1 MINSGVMDLRSG
13 RLALVAAL
21 VALTGGEVQI
31 AAQRAATSGPPI
43 PYEDIGACPFEGCVY
58 RDWTANSPVTVLTD
72 RRDGSP
78 VAFTLAKGDH
88 VMAITGIV
96 ITTKPGRVR
105 FKNAAEFS
113 SSAGT
118 LRVTPEDTLY
128 LLTYHGEGET
138 TAWFKGRLYDWVD
151 GSEFFNGLCGRRL
164 VCNGTIVEKPES
176 VWWIRLRNMKGLTGW
191 TKEPE
196 KFDNNDRFG

>member
-1 MINSGVMDLRSG
+1 MINSGAMDLRSG

-72 RRDGSP
+72 RRAGSP

-96 ITTKPGRVR
+96 VTMKPGRVQ
-105 FKNAAEFS
+105 FKKDADMS
-113 SSAGT
+113 SSAGM
-118 LRVTPEDTLY
+118 LHVTPRDTLY
-128 LLTYHGEGET
+128 LLTYHGEGESA
-138 TAWFKGRLYDWVD
+138 AWFNGRFYDWVD
-151 GSEFFNGLCGRRL
+151 GSEFINGLCGRRL

-191 TKEPE
+191 TTEPE
-196 KFDNNDRFG
+196 KFDNKDRFG